1 MGPGRIL
8 FLIFLLVP
16 ILEIYLLI
24 KVGGFIGALPT
35 IGLVVLTAVI
45 GSAMLRH
52 QGVAVLRQA
61 QRNIDQGTLPAR
73 ALLDGVFLV
82 IGGALLL
89 TPGFFT
95 DAVGFLC
102 LIPAGRDWLVRL
114 ALQRLERM
122 QREGRIHVHT
132 ASGRDTRRQGPATL
146 EGEFRREDE

>member
-8 FLIFLLVP
+8 FLIFLMVP

-24 KVGGFIGALPT
+24 KVGGVIGALPT
-35 IGLVVLTAVI
+35 IALVVLTAVI

-52 QGVAVLRQA
+52 QGLAVLRQA
-61 QRNIDQGTLPAR
+61 QQSMDQGTLPAR

-95 DAVGFLC
+95 DAVGFVC
-102 LIPAGRDWLVRL
+102 LVPAGRDWLVRI

-122 QREGRIHVHT
+122 QRDGRVQVHT
-132 ASGRDTRRQGPATL
+132 AGGRDDSRSGPTTL
-146 EGEFRREDE
+146 EGEYRREDE